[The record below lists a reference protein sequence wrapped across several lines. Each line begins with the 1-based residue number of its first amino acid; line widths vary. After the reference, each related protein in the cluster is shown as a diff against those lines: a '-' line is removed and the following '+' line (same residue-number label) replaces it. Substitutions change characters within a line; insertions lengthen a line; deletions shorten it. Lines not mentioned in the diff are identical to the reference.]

1 MCTRRGGAVTV
12 AIIPEVESQV
22 QDPPKSIKGLTHSV
36 SMCLEY
42 QECSDDVEA
51 SVTPTEDSGDVDKNV
66 SLSKG
71 IIAQT
76 VSLKK
81 KPKRSRRY

>member
-1 MCTRRGGAVTV
+1 M
-12 AIIPEVESQV
+12 ESQV
-22 QDPPKSIKGLTHSV
+22 QDPPKNVKGLTHSV

-42 QECSDDVEA
+42 QECSDDVDA
-51 SVTPTEDSGDVDKNV
+51 SVSPTEDSGDVDMTV
-66 SLSKG
+66 SLAKG